1 MKPRQVAV
9 PGILGGL
16 GPLAHVEL
24 ERNLIDEGGRRG
36 ATGDSDHPVWIVINA
51 TDIPD
56 RTRSLQMRADACA
69 PWLVRYGNRLHAAG
83 ADFMVVPCHTA
94 HAFYEQVHRELRV
107 PWVHLIDHTA
117 QHVAREHGDAR
128 RVGVLA
134 TDGTLGAGIYPRSLL
149 RHGVEVIAPDV
160 GSAVQSQVMQ
170 AIYHPGWG
178 IKASRSELH
187 ERARTLLC
195 EAATALVER
204 GAEALIL
211 ACTELS
217 VAFRGISSH
226 AGVPLVDPL
235 KVLASVTLDLAFG
248 AAVAPADV
256 SRPTPLD
263 ACTVSLPASAS
274 RLIVPGDSP
283 WNSASSSSRPTRTP
297 KTLTGS

>member
-16 GPLAHVEL
+16 GPLAHIEF
-24 ERNLIDEGGRRG
+24 ERSLIDEGVRRG
-36 ATGDSDHPVWIVINA
+36 ATSDVDHPVWIVINA

-56 RTRSLQMRADACA
+56 RTRSLQQQADACA

-94 HAFYEQVHRELRV
+94 HAFYEQVQHELRL
-107 PWVHLIDHTA
+107 PWVHLIEHTA
-117 QHVAREHGDAR
+117 QHVAREHGGVR

-149 RHGVEVIAPDV
+149 RHGLEVIAPDI
-160 GSAVQSQVMQ
+160 GSAEQSQVMQ

-178 IKASRSELH
+178 IKAGRSEQH
-187 ERARTLLC
+187 ARALLRD
-195 EAATALVER
+195 AATELVER
-204 GAEALIL
+204 GAEVLIA

-226 AGVPLVDPL
+226 AGVPLIDPI
-235 KVLASVTLDLAFG
+235 KVLASITLDLAFG
-248 AAVAPADV
+248 ASAAPADIPASEP
-256 SRPTPLD
+256 SRPIRR
-263 ACTVSLPASAS
+263 A
-274 RLIVPGDSP
+274 G
-283 WNSASSSSRPTRTP
+283 
-297 KTLTGS
+297 